1 MTLRNQENFPS
12 LEKKPEKKRKEKAVE
27 MKSDK
32 EEAMETIEQNNNSK
46 NNKGAPLTEK
56 IDKPLKK
63 AVDKK
68 EETVS
73 LNNLGEKILIES
85 GMPQAEV
92 NKLTKEEIREKIKEV
107 LGEKKLQP
115 EKEAGIPVKN
125 IDRKEFTFKYWEEK
139 AERFEGREKI
149 GFLASAISRLRAIES
164 FEGVSQNY
172 KEKARKQIENIKKT
186 IEELERENALKKP
199 GKKEETKK
207 DIEQKNNG
215 PEKDLPV
222 KEKKDLFK
230 EEKRKAKAAFGK
242 RLMSKGY
249 SEEETAAILNSPGI
263 NQMIEDFWKK
273 EKENEEKN
281 DYEKLMERVGKMYD
295 EAVELKKKKEAEEKE
310 KSDKEARLK
319 NLRSQMKELFNQAL
333 KAKDQDDFE
342 IFRENI
348 GDVEGKKYN
357 HEAIRNA
364 YLKKLGWSVKYDAF
378 NSRAWLTDSEGNFIN
393 KEGSPTKSK
402 KEKIEFKTQWRFPEE
417 TPFVVFLREQVK
429 KRFVGSQE
437 IAEKAKT
444 EVKTDNRT
452 EKQKKEDEKEWEK
465 VHGPS
470 GMADV
475 WDATYGTPKKK
486 KSFWQKLK
494 EFWSG

>member
-1 MTLRNQENFPS
+1 MTLRSQENLPS
-12 LEKKPEKKRKEKAVE
+12 LEKKPEKKRKEKAFE

-32 EEAMETIEQNNNSK
+32 EEAMEIIEQNNNSK
-46 NNKGAPLTEK
+46 NNKGALLAEK
-56 IDKPLKK
+56 IDKPPKK

-85 GMPQAEV
+85 GMPEAEV

-107 LGEKKLQP
+107 FGEKKPQP
-115 EKEAGIPVKN
+115 EKEAGSPVKN
-125 IDRKEFTFKYWEEK
+125 IDRKEFTFKYWKERAEE
-139 AERFEGREKI
+139 FEGREKI
-149 GFLASAISRLRAIES
+149 GFLRSAISRLKAIEF
-164 FEGVSQNY
+164 FEGSSQDY
-172 KEKARKQIENIKKT
+172 KEKARTQIEKIKKT
-186 IEELERENALKKP
+186 IEGLEKENALKKP
-199 GKKEETKK
+199 EEKEGIKK

-215 PEKDLPV
+215 PEKDLLV
-222 KEKKDLFK
+222 KEKKDLSK
-230 EEKRKAKAAFGK
+230 EGKRRVKAAFGK

-263 NQMIEDFWKK
+263 NQTIEDFWKA
-273 EKENEEKN
+273 EKENEEKS
-281 DYEKLMERVGKMYD
+281 DYEKTMERVGKMYD

-310 KSDKEARLK
+310 KSSKEAKLK
-319 NLRSQMKELFNQAL
+319 DLRSQMKELFNEAL
-333 KAKDQDDFE
+333 KTKDQDDFE
-342 IFRENI
+342 IFKESI

-357 HEAIRNA
+357 HEAIRDA
-364 YLKKLGWSVKYDAF
+364 YLKKLGWNVKYDAF
-378 NSRAWLTDSEGNFIN
+378 NSKAWLTDSEGNFID

-429 KRFVGSQE
+429 KRFGEFQKTV
-437 IAEKAKT
+437 EKAKT